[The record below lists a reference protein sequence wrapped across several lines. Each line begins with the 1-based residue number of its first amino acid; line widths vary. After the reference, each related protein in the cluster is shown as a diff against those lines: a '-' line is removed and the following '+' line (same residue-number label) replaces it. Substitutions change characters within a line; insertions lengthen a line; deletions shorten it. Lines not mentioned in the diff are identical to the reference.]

1 MSNMDTTVTTG
12 YGLRHKTTGQLA
24 HIYEED
30 TDGNGYSNEYQY
42 RLVDSDTGHRC
53 RVFEVDS
60 ANKAALVLVINTAW
74 YNTTEEKPSWGGL
87 DLAEYDVIKIVR
99 MSSVSLEV
107 CNVPVPV
114 TFTKVVEQRRTMR
127 SLAERYLGHSIP
139 DEYAS
144 GDLKFT
150 VAPLPAGE
158 TVASLQEKCTN
169 RPVIVGV
176 GNEWPEFC
184 VGAFDLPEEYAAL
197 FEKGDGVGVILTHYA
212 P

>member
-1 MSNMDTTVTTG
+1 MSTTSTTTTG

-42 RLVDSDTGHRC
+42 RLVDSDTGYRC
-53 RVFEVDS
+53 RVFEVDT

-74 YNTTEEKPSWGGL
+74 YNSTQEKPGWGGL
-87 DLAEYDVIKIVR
+87 DLTEYEVVEIVR
-99 MSSVSLEV
+99 VSSVSIEA

-139 DEYAS
+139 DEYAG

-158 TVASLQEKCTN
+158 TVASLKEKCTN
-169 RPVIVGV
+169 RPVIVGA
-176 GNEWPEFC
+176 GNEYPEFC
-184 VGAFDLPEEYAAL
+184 VGAFQLPEEYAAL
-197 FEKGDGVGVILTHYA
+197 FEKGDGVGVILTRYA